1 MALARIR
8 ELDGGSKFRV
18 VRGFPF
24 EGTLFAD
31 LEIAPNATIEFGDP
45 VALDAQGR
53 LIKANTADQAI
64 GFAYGDSDVPNNRAS
79 GKITVLL
86 GAFVAI
92 TQKYNKTQ
100 TYQPGDKLTIKD
112 GQIDKA
118 ADGDVVIGRV
128 LRVNAAKGELEFVYK
143 GVD

>member
-1 MALARIR
+1 MALIR
-8 ELDGGSKFRV
+8 ELDSGSKFRV

-31 LEIAPNATIEFGDP
+31 IEIAPNASIEFGDP

-53 LIKANTADQAI
+53 AIKATDAANAI
-64 GFAYGDSDVPNNRAS
+64 GFAYGDTNVPNNRAS

-100 TYQPGDKLTIKD
+100 TYQPGDKLTIKQ
-112 GQIDKA
+112 GQLDKA
-118 ADGDVVIGRV
+118 GDSDIVVGRV
-128 LRVNAAKGELEFVYK
+128 LKVNPAQGELEFVYK